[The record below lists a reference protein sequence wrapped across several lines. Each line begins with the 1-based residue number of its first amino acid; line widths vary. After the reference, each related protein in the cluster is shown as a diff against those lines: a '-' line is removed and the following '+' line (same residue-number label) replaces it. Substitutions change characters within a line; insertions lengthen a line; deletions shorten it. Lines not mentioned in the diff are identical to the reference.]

1 MSQPP
6 PPPPPPPSEPPSGSD
21 PQIPAPPPPA
31 PPPGYYAEGTAP
43 SPTGSAPSAPYGPP
57 ARWRSLRGITSA
69 LTWLFAA
76 HIVLTVVLIIGV
88 LNHLRVLSDKETGG
102 LVFDT
107 KAVNDANGLA
117 AAMIIL
123 SGLVAVAIFV
133 LLIIWLYRAAKNNE
147 ALGRQNARLGP
158 GWAIGGWFIPLANF
172 VIPFI
177 IMDDVWRGSDPSIAR
192 GDPSWRRSSTL
203 GAIWAWLVT
212 AVIFTVP
219 SSIASSTGD
228 VRADEPDK
236 VRRDDIFRII
246 GAVGAILAAVLAII
260 VTRRIAARQEDCLRA
275 QQATAPAT

>member
-6 PPPPPPPSEPPSGSD
+6 PPPPPPPSGPDPD

-31 PPPGYYAEGTAP
+31 PPPGYYAEGTAQP
-43 SPTGSAPSAPYGPP
+43 QPAGAPTAYTPP
-57 ARWRSLRGITSA
+57 ARWRSLRGLTTA

-76 HIVLTVVLIIGV
+76 HIVLTVVLIFGV
-88 LNHLRVLSDKETGG
+88 FNHLRVLGDKEAGG

-107 KAVNDANGLA
+107 KAVNDANALP
-117 AAMIIL
+117 AAMILL
-123 SGLVAVAIFV
+123 SGLVALAIFV

-147 ALGRQNARLGP
+147 ALGRQNPRLGP

-177 IMDDVWRGSDPSIAR
+177 IMDDVWRGADPSIAR
-192 GDPSWRRSSTL
+192 GDPNWRRSSTL

-212 AVIFTVP
+212 AVIFTIP
-219 SSIASSTGD
+219 SSIATSTGD

-236 VRRDDIFRII
+236 VRRDDILRII
-246 GAVGAILAAVLAII
+246 GAVGAIVAAVFAIL
-260 VTRRIAARQEDCLRA
+260 VTRRIAARQEECLQA